1 MDYNLKFAFAIV
13 FLIVFGVAL
22 QSAHCA
28 TSSPRRDNSLGVVIS
43 SDNPLMYNM
52 GFMAHGQIIE
62 DEKGREYTS
71 IDFAPYG
78 GPMLFPESILLC
90 GNQAEPLME
99 HPMKVVVLT
108 YERQAH
114 TMYKGIG
121 CHKLVGVNL
130 VAGQEDKQ

>member
-71 IDFAPYG
+71 IDFAPIQPTEYYTGYAQPVTLSMIERKGKPTHG
-78 GPMLFPESILLC
+78 GLAQAVGPGIPASLLAVSGAPESAAL
-90 GNQAEPLME
+90 
-99 HPMKVVVLT
+99 
-108 YERQAH
+108 
-114 TMYKGIG
+114 
-121 CHKLVGVNL
+121 
-130 VAGQEDKQ
+130 